1 MYKMTNLIV
10 ITFSNE
16 SKAIDGSHK
25 LSELESFGDI
35 SIFEKAM
42 VKKDANGNVTV
53 LESDT
58 TDGLRTLSGMAIG
71 TMLGALGGPVGLLV
85 GMLGGTMTGA
95 LLDSDHFDF
104 SEDFGAKVSSRL
116 QPGTVALIA
125 EISEEGP
132 SILDTA
138 LQPLA
143 ATISRSDVDYEY
155 DEYEDDQIE
164 EIDDEISAERAEF
177 KSAVAGN
184 KAKIQ
189 KKIEQ
194 LKEKRRKRIEELKT
208 KIKSGKENRKTTRM
222 EDKKARIADRI
233 HRHQER
239 ISALENRLKE
249 IDKQAAV
256 ASH

>member
-1 MYKMTNLIV
+1 MTNLIV

-42 VKKDANGNVTV
+42 VKKDAEGNFTV

-95 LLDSDHFDF
+95 LLDADHFDF
-104 SEDFGAKVSSRL
+104 SEDFGAKVKARL

-132 SILDTA
+132 SIVDTA
-138 LQPLA
+138 LAPLA

-155 DEYEDDQIE
+155 DEFVDDQIE
-164 EIDDEISAERAEF
+164 EIDDEISAARAEF
-177 KSAVAGN
+177 KSAVAGD

-189 KKIEQ
+189 KKIDK
-194 LKEKRRKRIEELKT
+194 LKEKRRKRIGDLKT
-208 KIKSGKENRKTTRM
+208 KIKSGIEGRKAARV

-233 HRHQER
+233 RRHKET

-249 IDKQAAV
+249 IGKEAAV
-256 ASH
+256 SSS